1 MQKTSPLVFYIHL
14 QIKQCYHLLQM
25 EEMKCEQ
32 TVRQQNTST
41 VMVLHALPEAWREE
55 AQQGEMAWPEV
66 TTLAELEMQCTSC
79 T

>member
-1 MQKTSPLVFYIHL
+1 
-14 QIKQCYHLLQM
+14 M

-55 AQQGEMAWPEV
+55 TQQGEMAWPEV

>member
-1 MQKTSPLVFYIHL
+1 MQQTSPLVFYFHL
-14 QIKQCYHLLQM
+14 QIKQYHHLLHT

-32 TVRQQNTST
+32 AVKNPNSLS

-55 AQQGEMAWPEV
+55 TRQGEVPWPEV
-66 TTLAELEMQCTSC
+66 TGVELEMQCTRC